1 MAMMTILLL
10 LSAALA
16 LGNAKANGVA
26 ELHELQQVQKE
37 EQQVQEEEQEVQEE
51 EQQVQEE
58 EQEVQEEEQE
68 VQEEEQEVQEE
79 VGVESRSLC
88 PSGWTKYGSRCL
100 MFVRGPSTWIE
111 AERYCVHF
119 GANLASVHNS
129 QEYHF
134 LQELVRSHTNGFPGT
149 WIGGSDAVY
158 NTIWLW
164 SDGSRF
170 DYHGWN
176 PGEPSNNNRERCLEM
191 NFGVHKRWN
200 NKPCHYT
207 LPSICSKRLC

>member
-1 MAMMTILLL
+1 VEYNTSTITLYSILCL
-10 LSAALA
+10 
-16 LGNAKANGVA
+16 KC
-26 ELHELQQVQKE
+26 
-37 EQQVQEEEQEVQEE
+37 
-51 EQQVQEE
+51 
-58 EQEVQEEEQE
+58 
-68 VQEEEQEVQEE
+68 
-79 VGVESRSLC
+79 LC
-88 PSGWTKYGSRCL
+88 PSSGTVCTLER
-100 MFVRGPSTWIE
+100 TWRQFTTPRSIIFC
-111 AERYCVHF
+111 RSWL
-119 GANLASVHNS
+119 G
-129 QEYHF
+129 
-134 LQELVRSHTNGFPGT
+134 SHTNGFPGT

>member
-16 LGNAKANGVA
+16 LGNAKPLQEANDVDQLLAFEAKGVA
-26 ELHELQQVQKE
+26 EMHELQQ
-37 EQQVQEEEQEVQEE
+37 VQEE

-68 VQEEEQEVQEE
+68 VQEE
-79 VGVESRSLC
+79 VGRESRSLC

-100 MFVRGPSTWIE
+100 MFVHGPSTWIE

-134 LQELVRSHTNGFPGT
+134 LQELVRRHTNGFPGT

-158 NTIWLW
+158 VNSSLISLH
-164 SDGSRF
+164 F
-170 DYHGWN
+170 A
-176 PGEPSNNNRERCLEM
+176 
-191 NFGVHKRWN
+191 
-200 NKPCHYT
+200 
-207 LPSICSKRLC
+207 